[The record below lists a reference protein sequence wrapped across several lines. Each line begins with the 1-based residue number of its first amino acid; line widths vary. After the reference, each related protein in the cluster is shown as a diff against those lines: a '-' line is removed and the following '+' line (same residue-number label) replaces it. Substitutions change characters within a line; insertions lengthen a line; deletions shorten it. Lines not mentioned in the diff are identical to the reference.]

1 MKTDLSKTI
10 LYNLINKG
18 LFDQISCPHCHSDKI
33 VKNGRY
39 KEKQRFNCKACGK
52 SFNSLTNTPMSMS
65 HKLEKWPLFIECV
78 VKGLSLRVAAK
89 EIGVSHVTLFYWRHK
104 LMNALKSYENTPL
117 NGCIEADNTFLA
129 YSEKGSREIIGR
141 KPKKTGRRFFL
152 GEKRMVF
159 LLVAADH
166 NEHLFIKAS
175 DSRGSYIKYINEI
188 FGGIV
193 SPKTVLCSTV
203 SAFYTQFAKLK
214 GIKQHFVVRR
224 YCRTEEH
231 NINLAHDC
239 RLEIKDWLDNFHGVA
254 SKYINSYLA
263 LYRCLRKSNF
273 SETEIGIMNFIKAL
287 RCSNK
292 KDTYKNIQELKF
304 A

>member
-1 MKTDLSKTI
+1 VKTI
-10 LYNLINKG
+10 LSKIILDNLTNKG

-33 VKNGRY
+33 VKNGKY
-39 KEKQRFNCKACGK
+39 KEKQRFNCKTCGK

-78 VKGLSLRVAAK
+78 IKGLSLRFASK

-104 LMNALKSYENTPL
+104 LMNALKTYENISL
-117 NGCIEADNTFLA
+117 NGYVEADNTFLA
-129 YSEKGSREIIGR
+129 YSEKGKREIIGR
-141 KPKKTGRRFFL
+141 KRKKTGRRFFL
-152 GEKRMVF
+152 GESRKVF

-175 DSRGSYIKYINEI
+175 DSRGSYMKYINEL

-214 GIKQHFVVRR
+214 GINQHFIVRR

-239 RLEIKDWLDNFHGVA
+239 RLEIKAWLDNFQGVA
-254 SKYINSYLA
+254 SKYINSYLS
-263 LYRCLRKSNF
+263 LYKCLRKSNF
-273 SETEIGIMNFIKAL
+273 DKTEIGILNFIKAL
-287 RCSNK
+287 RYANK
-292 KDTYKNIQELKF
+292 KDTYRSIRELKF
-304 A
+304 V